1 LVHFLPGSFCGTE
14 EFIGISA
21 AVPQTLWQKD
31 FLNMSLRT
39 KKQKHHTDSK
49 TDPEAQPS
57 RHEAAGAEPAAAA
70 EAAEEATA
78 TPDQSA
84 AGKPPPA
91 PEAEE
96 LAALKDRHARLLADF
111 DNYRKRQLRDREDL
125 VKRANSDL
133 LADLL
138 PVADHLE
145 LALANASEPTDPFV
159 TGVRL
164 VYDQFIALLEKYEML
179 PLDAAGEP
187 FDPAFHEALSQMPS
201 ETVPAN
207 IVIEQFRRG
216 WLLAG
221 KLLRP
226 AQVIVSSGQ
235 PEAPPAVAETAAAQP
250 EA

>member
-1 LVHFLPGSFCGTE
+1 
-14 EFIGISA
+14 
-21 AVPQTLWQKD
+21 
-31 FLNMSLRT
+31 MSLRA
-39 KKQKHHTDSK
+39 KKQKHCSDGKPEPAAKPSPTD
-49 TDPEAQPS
+49 
-57 RHEAAGAEPAAAA
+57 AAGPELAAAA
-70 EAAEEATA
+70 EAAEESTA

-145 LALANASEPTDPFV
+145 LAIAKAADPADPFV

>member
-1 LVHFLPGSFCGTE
+1 
-14 EFIGISA
+14 
-21 AVPQTLWQKD
+21 
-31 FLNMSLRT
+31 MSLHT
-39 KKQKHHTDSK
+39 KKHKCRSDGNQT
-49 TDPEAQPS
+49 PEAQPS
-57 RHEAAGAEPAAAA
+57 KQGTAGTDSAEAAKAAA
-70 EAAEEATA
+70 ESTAAPDQAAEEQPRLAT
-78 TPDQSA
+78 
-84 AGKPPPA
+84 
-91 PEAEE
+91 EAEE
-96 LAALKDRHARLLADF
+96 LAALTDRYARLLADF

-133 LADLL
+133 LGNLL
-138 PVADHLE
+138 PVVDHLE
-145 LALANASEPTDPFV
+145 LALDKAPAPADPFV
-159 TGVRL
+159 TGIRL
-164 VYDQFIALLEKYEML
+164 VYDQLLSLLEKYEML

-226 AQVIVSSGQ
+226 SQVIVSSGR
-235 PEAPPAVAETAAAQP
+235 PEAESADAETAAVQP